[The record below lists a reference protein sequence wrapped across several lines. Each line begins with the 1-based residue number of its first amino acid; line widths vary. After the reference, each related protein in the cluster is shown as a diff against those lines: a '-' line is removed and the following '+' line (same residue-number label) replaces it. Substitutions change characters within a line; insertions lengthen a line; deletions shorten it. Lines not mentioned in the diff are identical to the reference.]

1 MGNKGKKAR
10 RIRTHSA
17 LSYRFILRMR
27 IRHGEGPSFTTFPVV
42 PEQSASAQYAI
53 ARGEGYARSRVV
65 MAVRGRA
72 AAVAAAAVMA
82 AVDWR
87 LPNLDDFAGQSWS
100 AWVERAGPPA
110 AESGSELE
118 ESSRHGSKKLDAMT
132 LIKEDM
138 SIFGHCPAHDEFY
151 LVVCNHC
158 GQVVK
163 PQAFQKH
170 CERRHGPLSKLY
182 GRVQTS
188 PNLQKCHAANGWS
201 LASGGHGSTKSWREK
216 SQSSFSQGPHALERT
231 DKMSKDN
238 LCLFVPVV
246 NLEKISSL
254 PRSDGDG
261 CKALQKPFDSSTPR
275 QSSASSKEILGKP
288 SLVASPK
295 ELLTQVK
302 AGGNSIM
309 PSDGLNRKTENPSA
323 IREKEP
329 SSVKTLKKMPR
340 KECDLNRQCG
350 VVNPET
356 KKVCTRLLT
365 CKIHSVHQR
374 REVRGRA
381 KDFDVLVA
389 ELKANSRKGESPKD
403 KSPVR
408 KEAASERLSQDSSS
422 FSQASLVLPSASPC
436 RIKQPYSHCALSRS
450 QVSSESDPDDL
461 PTTSTEVEHR
471 LYPFPVPKSTG
482 RLSSEESEDDAME
495 DSRRL
500 DCHYAK
506 RSPRP
511 QAFCTFGSR
520 LVSPGCYVFSR
531 RLDRFCSA
539 LSSMLERHLSS
550 HMWKRIPPAADH
562 QVVSMPSPVLLG
574 FSTFSTSQN
583 YSSSLVCSLPSN
595 IPGRTSVS
603 CVASATVV
611 SKDNRSH
618 HNMNYAVGSPHAA
631 AACSQ
636 TDCMGGS
643 QSITSPLPAN
653 TPSPSFSKLPL
664 TKASK
669 SSKTKEVAGSMESET
684 LARKRKQ
691 SPSASASPPYKQTCF
706 LDLGKSK
713 AAGCQVSHP
722 SAKAKPSMISP
733 TLSLNGTVS
742 AGARIKRV
750 SHLDCRTPSHVS
762 VKSSQLENQDSST
775 NGPKT
780 LQANCISDEE
790 AKRRK
795 NTATYCRPVKAKHS
809 SSTMPSSSSSDLGGS
824 VRRKKPVVSL
834 GFEEKQ
840 NTMKN

>member
-1 MGNKGKKAR
+1 MGSENYVSRGAR
-10 RIRTHSA
+10 STAR
-17 LSYRFILRMR
+17 LRLR
-27 IRHGEGPSFTTFPVV
+27 SSPAGR
-42 PEQSASAQYAI
+42 A
-53 ARGEGYARSRVV
+53 ARSRVV

-72 AAVAAAAVMA
+72 AVVAAAAMA
-82 AVDWR
+82 AVDRR

-100 AWVERAGPPA
+100 AWVERAGPPTA
-110 AESGSELE
+110 ETGSEPEESG
-118 ESSRHGSKKLDAMT
+118 RNGSKKLDAMT
-132 LIKEDM
+132 LIKE
-138 SIFGHCPAHDEFY
+138 
-151 LVVCNHC
+151 
-158 GQVVK
+158 
-163 PQAFQKH
+163 
-170 CERRHGPLSKLY
+170 ERRHGPPTKLY
-182 GRVQTS
+182 GRMQS
-188 PNLQKCHAANGWS
+188 SSHLQKCHAVNGRS
-201 LASGGHGSTKSWREK
+201 LPSGSHGSTKSWREK
-216 SQSSFSQGPHALERT
+216 SQSSYSQAQHTPERT

-254 PRSDGDG
+254 PKSDSDGI
-261 CKALQKPFDSSTPR
+261 KAPPKPSDSAIPR
-275 QSSASSKEILGKP
+275 QPFASSKEFLGKSP
-288 SLVASPK
+288 SVASPK
-295 ELLTQVK
+295 ESLTSAK
-302 AGGNSIM
+302 AGGNSVI
-309 PSDGLNRKTENPSA
+309 SADGLGRKLDNAPVLG
-323 IREKEP
+323 EKEP
-329 SSVKTLKKMPR
+329 GAVKSLKKMSR

-374 REVRGRA
+374 REVQGRA

-389 ELKANSRKGESPKD
+389 ELKASGRKGESPKD

-408 KEAASERLSQDSSS
+408 KEAASERLLQDSSVLA
-422 FSQASLVLPSASPC
+422 QPSLVLHNASPC
-436 RIKQPYSHCALSRS
+436 RIKQPYSHSALSRS
-450 QVSSESDPDDL
+450 RVSSESEPDDL
-461 PTTSTEVEHR
+461 PTTSSEIDHG
-471 LYPFPVPKSTG
+471 LYPFPVPKNTG
-482 RLSSEESEDDAME
+482 RVSSEESEDDAVDEARKM
-495 DSRRL
+495 
-500 DCHYAK
+500 DCHYAT

-511 QAFCTFGSR
+511 HAFCTFGSR

-539 LSSMLERHLSS
+539 LSSMLEKHLSS

-562 QVVSMPSPVLLG
+562 QILSTPSPVLLG
-574 FSTFSTSQN
+574 FSSSSTSQN
-583 YSSSLVCSLPSN
+583 SSSSLVCSLPHS

-603 CVASATVV
+603 CAASATVA
-611 SKDNRSH
+611 SRDSRNH
-618 HNMNYAVGSPHAA
+618 HSMNYAVVSPHAA

-636 TDCMGGS
+636 SDCTGGS

-669 SSKTKEVAGSMESET
+669 SSKAKEMAGSMEPES

-691 SPSASASPPYKQTCF
+691 SPSAPASPPYKQTCF

-713 AAGCQVSHP
+713 AVGCQVSHP
-722 SAKAKPSMISP
+722 SAKAKPSVISSS

-750 SHLDCRTPSHVS
+750 SHLDCRAPSHIP
-762 VKSSQLENQDSST
+762 VKASQLENRGSSL
-775 NGPKT
+775 NGPKA

-795 NTATYCRPVKAKHS
+795 NTATYCRPVKAKHNPS
-809 SSTMPSSSSSDLGGS
+809 PLPSSSSSDLGVS

-840 NTMKN
+840 NTMKSKAH